1 MVGGIKL
8 LWGRYSFEK
17 IGVGEFFFANSEN
30 VRTFAN
36 KLKVL
41 IMGEKARQIN
51 EKQELIAMYAKAL
64 ASPIRVQILH
74 FLAMQDTC
82 FFGDI
87 NEILP
92 IAKSTASKHLSDLKK
107 AGLIQGEVNPP
118 RVKYCINREKW
129 HEAQQLMNEFFGL
142 ADVKKCCCSK

>member
-1 MVGGIKL
+1 ML
-8 LWGRYSFEK
+8 NME
-17 IGVGEFFFANSEN
+17 
-30 VRTFAN
+30 
-36 KLKVL
+36 
-41 IMGEKARQIN
+41 EKARQTN
-51 EKQELIAMYAKAL
+51 DKQELIAMYAKAL
-64 ASPIRVQILH
+64 ASPIRVQILQ
-74 FLAMQDTC
+74 FLAKQDTC

-129 HEAQQLMNEFFGL
+129 HEAQQLMKEFFALG
-142 ADVKKCCCSK
+142 DGKKCGCGK